1 MERSAP
7 DIQKAVCDS
16 CWRTVFS
23 IKSFHIAWSAKDAP
37 RSSKSAGFSYTSPT
51 WAEMQHSIDSMQCRW
66 CGIVSR
72 MIMNRYLSPPPN
84 SKTFQLRI
92 LFSQRS
98 KIADKPLIGGDN
110 GPSPNLDPATNL
122 YLSTDPDRPAYR
134 YCVHS
139 AEGDPAAR
147 YIPQREVL
155 LDVNSPTAYNLVQ
168 RCIDR
173 CSRHKF
179 CPSIRCTPLPT
190 RVIDCKYN
198 PPRLFVNPQGIE
210 DKYVALSYVWGCKDQ
225 PHCMKRQNLNSYIV
239 EGIPYIPRTIMDAL
253 MVTRTLGLRYL
264 WVDAFCIIQD
274 SKDDKAREIKQI
286 HRIFHNA
293 YLTIVAASADTVY
306 DGFLHERRPPEPP
319 AITLPFRCP
328 EGVLGTMQVRLRQYA
343 PANPT
348 EERAWCLEEHMLSP
362 RRLIYSSHTLQYE
375 CQTMHIN
382 VNGAPNF
389 VRPDNG
395 TPFLPYHIFLSEIP
409 LGSNPPKDIDT
420 IWDTTLLLYTRR
432 TVTWTRDRLNALAGI
447 VEQFKRVWPNSRYIA
462 GLWEHQL
469 PGCLLWYNRGGS
481 QCRDRPALNLAP
493 SWSWASTSGQVI
505 TSHLDEVN
513 EGIIFN
519 CNTIECNVVPAH
531 PDNPHGSVK
540 GGSLVLDIILL
551 SALWDPKSGGLS
563 NVADIPTDRAL
574 WIPSEKDKV
583 GEMIPDTLES
593 KSWKTCEVQLALMR
607 NTGDALQGLVLIP
620 ASDQN
625 TSAEQNLIPTHRRIG
640 FFNARTIDKPEI
652 NAWLSFTPQ
661 RVEIV

>member
-1 MERSAP
+1 MEHSPP
-7 DIQKAVCDS
+7 DIQNAVCDN

-23 IKSFHIAWSAKDAP
+23 IQSFHIAWSAKSAP
-37 RSSKSAGFSYTSPT
+37 PRSKSAGFSYTSPT

-72 MIMNRYLSPPPN
+72 MIMNHYFSPPPN

-92 LFSQRS
+92 RFSQRS
-98 KIADKPLIGGDN
+98 KIADAPLIGGDN
-110 GPSPNLDPATNL
+110 GPSSNLDPATHL
-122 YLSTDPDRPAYR
+122 HLSMDDKPDYK
-134 YCVHS
+134 YWVHS

-147 YIPQREVL
+147 CIPQREVL
-155 LDVNSPTAYNLVQ
+155 LDVNSSTAYDLVQ

-179 CPSIRCTPLPT
+179 CPLPRCTPLPT

-225 PHCMKRQNLNSYIV
+225 PHCTKQQNLDSYII
-239 EGIPYIPRTIMDAL
+239 EGIPHIPRTIMDAV

-274 SKDDKAREIKQI
+274 SKNDKAREIKQI
-286 HRIFHNA
+286 HQIFHNA

-306 DGFLHERRPPEPP
+306 DGFLHRRRPPEDP
-319 AITLPFRCP
+319 ATTLPFRCP
-328 EGVLGTMQVRLRQYA
+328 EGVVGTMQLRLRRYA

-375 CQTMHIN
+375 CQTMHVN

-395 TPFLPYHIFLSEIP
+395 IPFLPYHIFLSEIP
-409 LGSNPPKDIDT
+409 LGRNPPKDVDT

-447 VEQFKRVWPNSRYIA
+447 VEQFKRVWPNSRYMA
-462 GLWEHQL
+462 GLWEHHL
-469 PGCLLWYNRGGS
+469 PGCLMWYNRGGS
-481 QCRDRPALNLAP
+481 QCHDKPALNLAP

-519 CNTIECNVVPAH
+519 SNTIECSVVPAH

-540 GGSLVLDIILL
+540 GGFVVLDIILL
-551 SALWDPKSGGLS
+551 SALWDPKSGALS
-563 NVADIPTDRAL
+563 NVADVPTDRAL
-574 WIPSEKDKV
+574 RIPSEKDKV
-583 GEMIPDTLES
+583 GEMIPDTLET
-593 KSWKTCEVQLALMR
+593 KSWNTCEVQLALMR
-607 NTGDALQGLVLIP
+607 NTGDTLQGLVLIP
-620 ASDQN
+620 ANDLN
-625 TSAEQNLIPTHRRIG
+625 TSVEQNLIPRHRRIG
-640 FFNARTIDKPEI
+640 FFIARTVDKPEI
-652 NAWLSFTPQ
+652 NAWLSFIPQ
-661 RVEIV
+661 RVEII